1 MTYSPEPFLAN
12 IERIYAAQ
20 KCYYRRTCDARLSYQ
35 RATTI
40 KIETK
45 LDGKAETKT
54 KFIDDKAE
62 PNIEVNVFFFN
73 LRSHPRCYHASLES
87 QNLIFVHTF
96 YSSSLSD

>member
-62 PNIEVNVFFFN
+62 PNIEVNVFFSIYEVIPDAIM
-73 LRSHPRCYHASLES
+73 LLWSHK
-87 QNLIFVHTF
+87 T
-96 YSSSLSD
+96 